1 MSTAQITQRELPP
14 ELSVKASDRLGLTIF
29 FAVVLHSLI
38 ILGISFSRED
48 QEKPPEKLPG
58 LEVTIVKSMTD
69 KEVEDAKFLAQAN
82 QEGGGNVD
90 EELLPTSDMTSA
102 IPSDE
107 ISELS
112 EVVPEM
118 VLPTETDAS
127 KMQLLTADQSKI
139 KLKSET
145 NESELDTNVV
155 DEKKAQLM
163 ALKKQSEALSAEI
176 ANMRK
181 NYAKKKRHKIIA
193 PSTKEYRFASYQE
206 SWRKKVEH
214 IGTQEFPDQA
224 KRKKLEGN
232 LTMAVTIRKDGSIA
246 KINILKYSK
255 YKIFDD
261 YAKRIVN
268 MAAPYDVF
276 PEDLSVDFDELTIV
290 RTWKF
295 LPGNRVKTYAK

>member
-1 MSTAQITQRELPP
+1 MSTAQIAHSELPP

-38 ILGISFSRED
+38 ILGISFSKED
-48 QEKPPEKLPG
+48 EEKLPEKLPG
-58 LEVTIVKSMTD
+58 LEVTLVKSMTD
-69 KEVEDAKFLAQAN
+69 NEVEDAKFLAQAN

-90 EELLPTSDMTSA
+90 DDVLPTSDMESA
-102 IPSDE
+102 VPSDE
-107 ISELS
+107 ISQLS
-112 EVVPEM
+112 DVVPEM
-118 VLPTETDAS
+118 VLPTESDAS
-127 KMQLLTADQSKI
+127 RMQLLTADQSKI
-139 KLKSET
+139 KLKSES
-145 NESELDTNVV
+145 NESEIDSKVV
-155 DEKKAQLM
+155 DDKQAQLM

-193 PSTKEYRFASYQE
+193 PTTKEYRFASYQE

-214 IGTQEFPDQA
+214 IGTQKFPDQA

-246 KINILKYSK
+246 KIKILKYSK

-268 MAAPYDVF
+268 MAAPYDIF

>member
-1 MSTAQITQRELPP
+1 MSTAQITHRELPP
-14 ELSVKASDRLGLTIF
+14 ELMVRASDRLGLTIF
-29 FAVVLHSLI
+29 FAVVMHSLI
-38 ILGISFSRED
+38 ILGISFSQED
-48 QEKPPEKLPG
+48 EEKPPEKLPG
-58 LEVTIVKSMTD
+58 LEVTIVKSISD
-69 KEVEDAKFLAQAN
+69 KEIEDADFLAQAN

-90 EELLPTSDMTSA
+90 EDVLPTTDITSA
-102 IPSDE
+102 IPTDE
-107 ISELS
+107 VSEMS

-118 VLPTETDAS
+118 VIPTETDAS
-127 KMQLLTADQSKI
+127 RMQLMTADQSKD
-139 KLKSET
+139 KVKSESDT
-145 NESELDTNVV
+145 SEMDTKVV
-155 DEKKAQLM
+155 EERKAQLL

-176 ANMRK
+176 SNMRK

-214 IGTQEFPDQA
+214 IGTQKFPDQA
-224 KRKKLEGN
+224 KRKKMEGS
-232 LTMAVTIRKDGSIA
+232 LTMAVTIRKDGSIS
-246 KINILKYSK
+246 KIKILKYSK
-255 YKIFDD
+255 HKIFDD